1 MTDEE
6 ATGAAPTVTEPW
18 WRSGLV
24 ALRLGWR
31 AAPAA
36 SGVLL
41 ALKVASGGLPVLTA
55 WLSRLLLNELTRG
68 SGADVATAVWLTI
81 AGIVA
86 GVGTRV
92 ASNLSGYA
100 AAVVNSRISIA
111 ADEELYAAVN
121 RSPGMRH
128 LENPAYYDR
137 LQLADR
143 AAQSAPQTVNEFA
156 VGTVQNVVQIA
167 GFLGA
172 LFVLWPPMALV
183 LLVAAVPELLV
194 QRAVAKRQVA
204 VTEDMAGTQRWRF
217 RYRTLLT
224 DVRAGK
230 EIRLFGL
237 GELFRGRML
246 GAARKAIGA
255 ELGVQRRGMVLDSG
269 VSVVGAT
276 AMAIGS
282 LVAVFGVLDGRL
294 QVGDMMLFIG
304 AVGGVHGGL
313 VGILSQYGNARVD
326 LSLFHHFVDLIRTPA
341 DIVSGDLEPSP
352 LRSGIELRDVW
363 FRYDPG
369 GPWVLRGVSFTIRHG
384 QAVGLVGLNGA
395 GKSTMVKLLCRLYEP
410 ERGQILWDGVDIR
423 EHDIGALR
431 RRIGATF
438 QDYMAYDLP
447 ASENIGVGDLERLD
461 DSDRIR
467 DAARL
472 AGAHDILSRLPRGYR
487 TLLSRTFFEDDDKD
501 PGVMLSGGQ
510 WQRVALA
517 RSLMRDSVDL
527 LILDEPSAGLDAE
540 AEHAVHE
547 MLRRHREGRTSLLIS
562 HRLSALR
569 DADLVVVLSE
579 GRIAESGTH
588 DALMAAGGEYARLFT
603 LQAARYQDE
612 RVGSTASRDVL
623 DAPSGPLDPLPEP
636 R

>member
-1 MTDEE
+1 VIDER
-6 ATGAAPTVTEPW
+6 TGPTGSW

-31 AAPAA
+31 AARTA

-41 ALKVASGGLPVLTA
+41 VLKVVSGALPVLVA
-55 WLSRLLLNELTRG
+55 WFSRLLLNELTRG
-68 SGADVATAVWLTI
+68 TEADVATAVWLT
-81 AGIVA
+81 VA
-86 GVGTRV
+86 GVVIGAGMRV
-92 ASNLSGYA
+92 VSAISRYA
-100 AAVVNSRISIA
+100 ATVVNSRISIA
-111 ADEELYAAVN
+111 ADEEIYAAVN
-121 RSPGMRH
+121 RSPGVRN
-128 LENPAYYDR
+128 LEDPAYYDR

-156 VGTVQNVVQIA
+156 VGTVENVVQIA
-167 GFLGA
+167 GFVGA

-204 VTEDMAGTQRWRF
+204 VTEEMAGTQRWRF
-217 RYRTLLT
+217 RYRSLLT

-237 GELFRGRML
+237 GELFSGRML
-246 GAARKAIGA
+246 DAAHKATDA
-255 ELGVQRRGMVLDSG
+255 ELEVQRRGTLLDSG

-304 AVGGVHGGL
+304 AVAGVHGGL

-326 LSLFHHFVDLIRTPA
+326 LSLFQHFVELMRTPA
-341 DIVSGDLEPSP
+341 DVVSGELEPPP

-363 FRYDPG
+363 FRYDPS
-369 GPWVLRGVSFTIRHG
+369 GPWVLRGVSFTIWHG

-395 GKSTMVKLLCRLYEP
+395 GKSTLVKLLCRLYEP

-423 EHDIGALR
+423 KFDVAALR

-438 QDYMAYDLP
+438 QDYMAYDLS
-447 ASENIGVGDLERLD
+447 ASENIGLGDLEHLGNPE
-461 DSDRIR
+461 RIR
-467 DAARL
+467 GAAQF
-472 AGAHDILSRLPRGYR
+472 AGAHDMLAKLPRGYQ
-487 TLLSRTFFEDDDKD
+487 TLLSRIFFEDDDTE

-517 RSLMRDSVDL
+517 RSLMRDAADL

-547 MLRRHREGRTSLLIS
+547 TLRRHRAGRTSLLIS

-569 DADLVVVLSE
+569 DADLVVVLSD
-579 GRIAESGTH
+579 GRIVESGTH
-588 DALMAAGGEYARLFT
+588 DALMAAKGEYARLFT

-612 RVGSTASRDVL
+612 RVSSAASPDLL
-623 DAPSGPLDPLPEP
+623 DGPSGPLDPLPEP